1 VLTLALVTTALV
13 AGAAG
18 TWSPCGFSAIDT
30 IGRSATHVLAACCA
44 FGAGTVAGGVASFT
58 VLAFAGSALDVHAA
72 AGATAILAAA
82 AAAAEAAGVRV
93 VPQVR
98 RQVPE
103 PWRRVLP
110 LPVTA
115 ALYGALLGVGFAT
128 FVLTLAFWALAAVV
142 VVQGKLVLGVLVGAA
157 FGLGRAVPVAVL
169 ATRPS
174 GAALVAAL
182 AERPR
187 LLRVWRLVCA
197 AALAATALAAA

>member
-1 VLTLALVTTALV
+1 VLTFALVATALV

-18 TWSPCGFSAIDT
+18 TWSPCGFSAIAT
-30 IGRSATHVLAACCA
+30 IGRAA
-44 FGAGTVAGGVASFT
+44 GAAWTFVAGAILGGVASFT
-58 VLAFAGSALDVHAA
+58 VLAVAGSALDVHAA
-72 AGATAILAAA
+72 AGATVVLAAVA
-82 AAAAEAAGVRV
+82 AVAEAAGVRV

-142 VVQGKLVLGVLVGAA
+142 VLQADVALGVLVGAA
-157 FGLGRAVPVAVL
+157 FGLGRAVPVAL
-169 ATRPS
+169 LTTRP
-174 GAALVAAL
+174 AIVTAL

-187 LLRVWRLVCA
+187 LLRAWRLVCA
-197 AALAATALAAA
+197 AALAATALAAS

>member
-1 VLTLALVTTALV
+1 VLTLALVATALA

-18 TWSPCGFSAIDT
+18 TWSPCGFSAIAT
-30 IGRSATHVLAACCA
+30 IGRSSGATLAFGVGAIAGGAASFSVLAL
-44 FGAGTVAGGVASFT
+44 AGT
-58 VLAFAGSALDVHAA
+58 ALDVRAA
-72 AGATAILAAA
+72 AGATVVLAAVA
-82 AAAAEAAGVRV
+82 AVAEAAGVRV
-93 VPQVR
+93 MPQVR

-142 VVQGKLVLGVLVGAA
+142 VLQADVVLGVLVGAA

-169 ATRPS
+169 TTRP
-174 GAALVAAL
+174 AIVTAV

-187 LLRVWRLVCA
+187 LLRAWRLVCA
-197 AALAATALAAA
+197 AALAATALAAS

>member
-1 VLTLALVTTALV
+1 MLTLALVATALV

-30 IGRSATHVLAACCA
+30 VGRRP
-44 FGAGTVAGGVASFT
+44 VA
-58 VLAFAGSALDVHAA
+58 AGSAFALGSIAGGAVSFAVLALAGTALEIHAA
-72 AGATAILAAA
+72 TGATVVLAAA
-82 AAAAEAAGVRV
+82 AAVAEAAGVRV
-93 VPQVR
+93 LPQVR

-115 ALYGALLGVGFAT
+115 GLYGALLGVGFAT

-142 VVQGKLVLGVLVGAA
+142 VLQGEAALGLVVGAA
-157 FGLGRAVPVAVL
+157 FGLGRAVPVCVL
-169 ATRPS
+169 AAHPS
-174 GAALVAAL
+174 GALVTAL

-187 LLRVWRLVCA
+187 LLRAWRLVCA
-197 AALAATALAAA
+197 AALAAVARAAA

>member
-1 VLTLALVTTALV
+1 VLTLALVATALV

-18 TWSPCGFSAIDT
+18 TWSPCGFSAIAT
-30 IGRSATHVLAACCA
+30 IGRGAGATSA
-44 FGAGTVAGGVASFT
+44 FGAGAVAGGITSFT
-58 VLAFAGSALDVHAA
+58 VLAFAGSVLDVHAA
-72 AGATAILAAA
+72 AGATAVLAAA
-82 AAAAEAAGVRV
+82 AAVAEAAGLRV

-110 LPVTA
+110 LPATA

-142 VVQGKLVLGVLVGAA
+142 VLQADVVLGVLVGAA

-169 ATRPS
+169 TTRP
-174 GAALVAAL
+174 AAVTAL

-187 LLRVWRLVCA
+187 LLRTWRLVCA
-197 AALAATALAAA
+197 AALAATALAAS